1 MNFTEAKKKVIIRK
15 SLGIFI
21 ALMALI
27 STAIS
32 LLKMVYFR
40 LDNGTV
46 LSHAIA
52 HPFQQ
57 FVNEIYIHTLY
68 LKWFWIK
75 SPTPNQMN
83 LLDSQNLY
91 FITIYV
97 LLFIGF
103 AFLSSGRRLSIELAN
118 INKSIENQMIEESIR
133 GNYARSR
140 EQVEQSTQI
149 PSLSV
154 FSQFHQYYL
163 APLITAVIGAIIIKL
178 IGL

>member
-1 MNFTEAKKKVIIRK
+1 
-15 SLGIFI
+15 
-21 ALMALI
+21 
-27 STAIS
+27 
-32 LLKMVYFR
+32 
-40 LDNGTV
+40 
-46 LSHAIA
+46 
-52 HPFQQ
+52 
-57 FVNEIYIHTLY
+57 
-68 LKWFWIK
+68 
-75 SPTPNQMN
+75 MN

-97 LLFIGF
+97 LLFIGL
-103 AFLSSGRRLSIELAN
+103 AFLSSGRRLSIQLAN

-140 EQVEQSTQI
+140 EQIEQSTQI
-149 PSLSV
+149 PSLNV